1 MAKKKITET
10 DAAVESPS
18 TPPPPGAPR
27 LVRRRTPRAS
37 SAEEGAQR
45 AVAAQTG
52 ATPISSERG
61 APISVRTP
69 KAPPARTAKATP
81 RGSVTGGNGT
91 PAHSPTYEEIA
102 EAAYHR
108 YLSRGAGHGN
118 DLNDWIEAE
127 QELRQRPRGR

>member
-1 MAKKKITET
+1 MAKKKLTET
-10 DAAVESPS
+10 DAAVGSPS
-18 TPPPPGAPR
+18 TPSPDAPR

-52 ATPISSERG
+52 ATPISSESG

-81 RGSVTGGNGT
+81 RGSVAGGNGT
-91 PAHSPTYEEIA
+91 PAHNPTFEEIA
-102 EAAYHR
+102 EAAYLR

-127 QELRQRPRGR
+127 QELRQRSRAR